1 MSLPNKIILL
11 LLLLVVF
18 ITVCVYTKAGQIYSE
33 LTIPTA
39 ELRVEET
46 QPEQVPQEQPVQEV
60 QPQEQGAVEPTV
72 PSTQETQ
79 APQEQTVQPTQV
91 PLTPEEELKKV
102 QEVTAVKEEESP
114 LETQQNME
122 KIIEQNFE
130 EEKKQNAEVSNN
142 ESLQEQINKL
152 LVNNGIVFQRM
163 SSNIANE
170 SKETLEKIAKIIID
184 NPTIKIE
191 IAGHTDGKGDDSFNQ
206 TVSEQRANS
215 VKSRLVEL
223 GVNADRLIAKG
234 YGETMPLVA
243 NDEEGYSLVNRRV
256 EFNIIE
262 E

>member
-18 ITVCVYTKAGQIYSE
+18 ITICVYTKAEQIFNE
-33 LTIPTA
+33 LTVSIPTTV
-39 ELRVEET
+39 VEET
-46 QPEQVPQEQPVQEV
+46 QPAETQQEQFIQDMQAQQQVAIEEAVQDA
-60 QPQEQGAVEPTV
+60 QIQQQEEALLPT
-72 PSTQETQ
+72 
-79 APQEQTVQPTQV
+79 
-91 PLTPEEELKKV
+91 PLTPEEEFKKV
-102 QEVTAVKEEESP
+102 QGEVVLKDESVV
-114 LETQQNME
+114 ETQENME
-122 KIIEQNFE
+122 KTVEQNLDE
-130 EEKKQNAEVSNN
+130 TQKQNAEVSNN
-142 ESLQEQINKL
+142 ESLQAQINML
-152 LVNNGIVFQRM
+152 LVNNSIVFQRM

-191 IAGHTDGKGDDSFNQ
+191 IAGHTDAKGDDSFNQ

-223 GVNADRLIAKG
+223 GVNADRLVAKG
-234 YGETMPLVA
+234 YGKTKPLVA
-243 NDEEGYSLVNRRV
+243 NDEEGYSLANRRV

>member
-18 ITVCVYTKAGQIYSE
+18 ITICVYTKAEQIFNE
-33 LTIPTA
+33 LTVSIPTTV
-39 ELRVEET
+39 VEET
-46 QPEQVPQEQPVQEV
+46 QPAETQQEQFIQDMQAQQQVAIEEAVQDA
-60 QPQEQGAVEPTV
+60 QIQQQEEALLPT
-72 PSTQETQ
+72 
-79 APQEQTVQPTQV
+79 
-91 PLTPEEELKKV
+91 PLTPEEEFKKV
-102 QEVTAVKEEESP
+102 QGEVVLKDESVV
-114 LETQQNME
+114 ETQENME
-122 KIIEQNFE
+122 KTVEQNLDE
-130 EEKKQNAEVSNN
+130 TQKQNAEVSNN
-142 ESLQEQINKL
+142 ESLQAQINTL
-152 LVNNGIVFQRM
+152 LVNNSIVFQRM

-191 IAGHTDGKGDDSFNQ
+191 IAGHTDAKGDDSFNQ

-223 GVNADRLIAKG
+223 GVNADRLVAKG
-234 YGETMPLVA
+234 YGKTKPLVA
-243 NDEEGYSLVNRRV
+243 NDEEGYSLANRRV